1 MIDVPTSVK
10 KTMTT
15 LSAGIEV
22 SVTAQLVVDEQ
33 VDTTPV
39 EAVGTELPL
48 GGGGL
53 PDVLPDVPAAAGAEA
68 DPTRAGATPKPMIAI
83 STTAMVHHVFDRPAV
98 MIGRFVARR
107 SWLKVLASE
116 GDVSTAPSMVRCAV
130 ASSSVFT

>member
-22 SVTAQLVVDEQ
+22 SVTAQLVVEQ

-83 STTAMVHHVFDRPAV
+83 STTAIVHHVFERPAV
-98 MIGRFVARR
+98 MTGCFVTRP
-107 SWLKVLASE
+107 SWL
-116 GDVSTAPSMVRCAV
+116 
-130 ASSSVFT
+130 